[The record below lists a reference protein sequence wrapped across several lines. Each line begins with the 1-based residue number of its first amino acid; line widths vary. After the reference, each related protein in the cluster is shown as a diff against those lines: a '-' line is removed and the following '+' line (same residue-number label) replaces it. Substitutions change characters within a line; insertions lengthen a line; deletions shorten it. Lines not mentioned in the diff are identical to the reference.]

1 MSFKITM
8 LFKISPSEFQWP
20 DPLCN
25 SLNFDTKVFK
35 TAIDKDS
42 DAWFKYFIAY
52 HTKVEKFKTFH
63 DAIFHDAQQFHN
75 INTALKNELTTSHE
89 QETQLSIQLK
99 ALQSQQTQQQSV
111 RAHKSEKLPDSPVFN
126 SSRDKLNSFLMKL
139 WAKMNLNNDQYST
152 QQEKLWYAMT

>member
-8 LFKISPSEFQWP
+8 SFKISPSEFQWS
-20 DPLCN
+20 DPLCD
-25 SLNFDTKVFK
+25 SLNFNIKAFK

-52 HTKVEKFKTFH
+52 HAKVEEFKTFH

-89 QETQLSIQLK
+89 QETQLSI
-99 ALQSQQTQQQSV
+99 
-111 RAHKSEKLPDSPVFN
+111 
-126 SSRDKLNSFLMKL
+126 
-139 WAKMNLNNDQYST
+139 
-152 QQEKLWYAMT
+152 